1 MSQQAL
7 KYAVLWIVCFEIE
20 KHVQQPTVETNAN
33 YRQYTVQTAHMSSDI
48 CINSCKI
55 TYY

>member
-1 MSQQAL
+1 MTQQSL